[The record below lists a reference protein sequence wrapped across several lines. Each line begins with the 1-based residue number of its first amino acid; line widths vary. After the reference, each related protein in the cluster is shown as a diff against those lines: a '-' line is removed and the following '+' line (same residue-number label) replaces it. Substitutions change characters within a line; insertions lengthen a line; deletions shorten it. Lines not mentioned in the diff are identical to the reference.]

1 MLENIFQRQ
10 VFKGFL
16 QGLRA
21 LENETNL
28 NIGIPLKTKNLKK
41 KKERGKEKGFGGEKA
56 QWMKSL

>member
-41 KKERGKEKGFGGEKA
+41 KERKEKKKA
-56 QWMKSL
+56 LVGRRLSG

>member
-10 VFKGFL
+10 VFKDFL

-28 NIGIPLKTKNLKK
+28 TIGIPLKKKKTLKKRKK
-41 KKERGKEKGFGGEKA
+41 KKKA
-56 QWMKSL
+56 LVGRRLSG